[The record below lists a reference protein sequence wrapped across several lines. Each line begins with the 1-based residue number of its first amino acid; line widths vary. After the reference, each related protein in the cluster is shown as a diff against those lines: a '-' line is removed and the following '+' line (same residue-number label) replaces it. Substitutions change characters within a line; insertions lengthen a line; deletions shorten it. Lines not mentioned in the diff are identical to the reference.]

1 MKKIISIAFI
11 FCMAGAMLISC
22 GNKADTPESVAEK
35 WCDLNGKVYRAA
47 DGAEKDAAKEARKK
61 YENAMEEKYKSDTA
75 FMHKV
80 GAAVEA
86 CEPKSEGK

>member
-1 MKKIISIAFI
+1 MKKIISTVFI

-22 GNKADTPESVAEK
+22 NSKADTPESIAEK

-61 YENAMEEKYKSDTA
+61 YEKEMEEKYKSDTA
-75 FMHKV
+75 FMRKV
-80 GAAVEA
+80 GVAVEA
-86 CEPKSEGK
+86 CEGKSEGK